1 MRTRIVHAVAGIFV
15 LTSVLLAI
23 FVHINWLGLAA
34 FVGLNLF
41 QSSITKFCPLEFF
54 LEKAGVKE

>member
-1 MRTRIVHAVAGIFV
+1 MKERIIRAVAGIFV
-15 LTSVLLAI
+15 LASILLAI
-23 FVHINWLGLAA
+23 FVDINWLGLAG

-54 LEKAGVKE
+54 LTKAGVE